1 MQLPGP
7 SPKQAK
13 ILWTAV
19 TGLAIAIILSL
30 VGAIFVSIGWMANQL
45 SSVLLPLA
53 VAGIIAY
60 LLDPVVDWLEV
71 RRFKRPWAI
80 VSVFTLAIL
89 LQVGFAATF
98 VPFLVKDTKE
108 LAASVPKYK
117 ESLLNKYH

>member
-7 SPKQAK
+7 SPKQAT

-19 TGLAIAIILSL
+19 TGLAIAIIIGL
-30 VGAIFVSIGWMANQL
+30 VSAVFAGVGWMANQL

-60 LLDPVVDWLEV
+60 LLDPVVDWLED
-71 RRFKRPWAI
+71 RKFKRPWAI
-80 VSVFTLAIL
+80 VSVFALAIL

-98 VPFLVKDTKE
+98 VPFLIKD
-108 LAASVPKYK
+108 
-117 ESLLNKYH
+117 